1 MHDAVRWHCTWT
13 LAKREGDW
21 TWDQIAQGEA
31 PEPYEV
37 ITREG
42 NLLVTNGRNLL
53 WKALRGDAITAFS
66 AANARL
72 GVGDSATAE
81 AITQTDLQAATNK
94 LRKAMDSGWPKV
106 GTADGLATDN
116 LLQFQSTFG
125 TSEAN
130 YAWAEWASFNAASG
144 STSML
149 QRKVEALG
157 SKTSGSWTLT
167 TTLTLT

>member
-1 MHDAVRWHCTWT
+1 MHEAARWHCTWRV
-13 LAKREGDW
+13 AKRHTDDLTE
-21 TWDQIAQGEA
+21 
-31 PEPYEV
+31 EPYEV
-37 ITREG
+37 IEGEG

-72 GVGDSATAE
+72 GVGDSSTAE

-116 LLQFQSTFG
+116 LMQFQSTF
-125 TSEAN
+125 TNAEAN
-130 YAWAEWASFNAASG
+130 YSWAEWASFNAASG
-144 STSML
+144 ATSML

-157 SKTSGSWTLT
+157 SKASGSWTLT

>member
-1 MHDAVRWHCTWT
+1 MSHDATRWHAHIR
-13 LAKREGDW
+13 LEKRRD
-21 TWDQIAQGEA
+21 GED
-31 PEPYEV
+31 EPYEV
-37 ITREG
+37 IERDG

-53 WKALRGDAITAFS
+53 WKGLRGDAITAFS

-72 GVGDSATAE
+72 GVGDSSTAE

-116 LLQFQSTFG
+116 LMQFQATFG

-130 YAWAEWASFNAASG
+130 CAWAEWGTFNAASG

-149 QRKVEALG
+149 NRKVEALG
-157 SKTSGSWTLT
+157 TKSSGSWTLT